1 MQTDTSEQR
10 KGVLFALSAYG
21 MWGLFPIYFK
31 SVAAVSPLEI
41 LSHRIVWSVIF
52 MALFILASGRWQ
64 VLLENLRQKKLLACL
79 GASAILISINWGVFI
94 WAVGQGHILETSMG
108 YFINPLVSLLLGMIF
123 LGERLRK
130 VQWIAICLAVAGVAY
145 QLILLGN
152 LPWVALVLAC
162 SFGTYG
168 LLRKQIVIDPF
179 SGLLIE
185 TLLLSPFALVY
196 LFWLQQ
202 HDQLIFLTANIT
214 TSWLLVAGG
223 IVTSLPLICFAA
235 GVKRLP
241 LTVNGLLMYITPSI
255 TFILAVV
262 VYDEPMNLNRL
273 VTFALIWSG
282 LIIFTVE
289 GIWRARNTPD
299 ILLEPTVAVK

>member
-1 MQTDTSEQR
+1 MQANTSEQR

-31 SVAAVSPLEI
+31 SVASVSPLEV
-41 LSHRIVWSVIF
+41 LSHRVVWSVIF

-64 VLLENLRQKKLLACL
+64 LLSASLRQKKLLVCL
-79 GASAILISINWGVFI
+79 AASAILISINWGVFI

-130 VQWIAICLAVAGVAY
+130 VQWIAILLAVAGVAY
-145 QLILLGN
+145 QLILLGS

-185 TLLLSPFALVY
+185 TLLLSPFAVVY

-202 HDQLIFLTANIT
+202 HDQLTFLADSIT
-214 TSWLLVAGG
+214 TSWLLIAAGV
-223 IVTSLPLICFAA
+223 VTSLPLICFAA

-241 LTVNGLLMYITPSI
+241 LTINGLLMYITPSI

-262 VYDEPMNLNRL
+262 IYGEPMNLNRL

-282 LIIFTVE
+282 LIIFTAE
-289 GIWRARNTPD
+289 GIWRVRNAPTT
-299 ILLEPTVAVK
+299 LLEPSVAVK

>member
-1 MQTDTSEQR
+1 MTLNNSER
-10 KGVLFALSAYG
+10 RTGVLFALSAYS

-31 SVAAVSPLEI
+31 SIPSVSPLEI

-64 VLLENLRQKKLLACL
+64 VVSENLRQKKLLACL
-79 GASAILISINWGVFI
+79 SASAILISINWGVFI

-108 YFINPLVSLLLGMIF
+108 YFINPLVSLLLGMVF

-145 QLILLGN
+145 QLILLGS

-185 TLLLSPFALVY
+185 TLLLSPFALFY
-196 LFWLQQ
+196 LFWLAQ
-202 HDQLIFLTANIT
+202 HDQLTFLTDNIT
-214 TSWLLVAGG
+214 TSWLLVAAG

-241 LTVNGLLMYITPSI
+241 LTINGLLMYITPSI
-255 TFILAVV
+255 TFILAVA
-262 VYDEPMNLNRL
+262 VYGEPMDLNRL
-273 VTFALIWSG
+273 VTFVLIWSG
-282 LIIFTVE
+282 LIIFTAE
-289 GIWRARNTPD
+289 GIWRVRQAPV
-299 ILLEPTVAVK
+299 IPPVSTVTVN